1 MTSQAEK
8 LLEDAMRLPPETRA
22 ALAGSLLSS
31 LDEVADEDAA
41 TAWQAEVTKRLE
53 EIDSGQVRLV
63 SRDDAQNSILLGMFL
78 GTE

>member
-31 LDEVADEDAA
+31 LDDVADEDAA
-41 TAWQAEVTKRLE
+41 TAWRAEVTKRLE

-78 GTE
+78 GAE

>member
-53 EIDSGQVRLV
+53 EIDSGQVQLV
-63 SRDDAQNSILLGMFL
+63 SRDDAQNSIPLGMLLGA
-78 GTE
+78 E

>member
-8 LLEDAMRLPPETRA
+8 LLEDALRLPPETRA

-41 TAWQAEVTKRLE
+41 TAWQAEVAKRLE

-63 SRDDAQNSILLGMFL
+63 SRDDAQNNILLGMFL